1 MDAITALLIIAVVYA
16 IGDFVSQKTKAIFSM
31 LFVSGIIFMV
41 VFWFGV
47 PKTLFEDAAIVKL
60 SLALI
65 PTLMVHMGT
74 LMRLRDLREE
84 WKTVIIALSA
94 IVFASIAL
102 FLIGSP
108 IIGREFA
115 VPAAG
120 PISGGVVATLIM
132 SEAAKAK
139 GLETVLVF
147 LTLLLVLQNFVGLPI
162 ASICLSREGR
172 RLRDVFR
179 TEGILKGDLP
189 RKSQANNDHNTD
201 HNERKWKFIPETP
214 KELQT
219 PFILIMK
226 TMLVGWLAVMVSRLL
241 GGVIDK
247 FVMALIFGIVF
258 YEIGFLEPKIL
269 TKANSEGF
277 TLFALLVPI
286 FMNLNKATPSMVIS
300 LIVPI
305 ALSFAV
311 AVVGIAISSV
321 ILSKVFRYSWEMS
334 LAIGVCCLFGFPG
347 TFIVS
352 QEVANAV
359 GETPAEKEFVL
370 TKILP
375 KMLVSGFTTVTIASV
390 FLAGFLV
397 KLL

>member
-226 TMLVGWLAVMVSRLL
+226 TMLVGWLAVMVSKLL

>member
-41 VFWFGV
+41 AFWLGV

-74 LMRLRDLREE
+74 LMRIKDLREE

-94 IVFASIAL
+94 IIFAGIAL

-108 IIGREFA
+108 LIGREFA

-139 GLETVLVF
+139 GLEAVLVF

-179 TEGILKGDLP
+179 TGAIIKGDLSQ
-189 RKSQANNDHNTD
+189 KSQTNAD
-201 HNERKWKFIPETP
+201 HNERKWRFIPETP

-226 TMLVGWLAVMVSRLL
+226 TMLVGWLAVMISKLL

-286 FMNLNKATPSMVIS
+286 FMNLNKATPNMVAS

-305 ALSFAV
+305 ALSFAI
-311 AVVGIAISSV
+311 AVVGIIFSSV
-321 ILSKVFRYSWEMS
+321 ILSRVFKYSWEMS

-359 GETPAEKEFVL
+359 GDTPEEKEFVL